1 MKTRTKAYLV
11 RLTDEEFAF
20 VTEQAQRTLLSREE
34 YTRKS
39 ILGKTINEAP
49 PADVPQLIREI
60 RRVGQNVNQ
69 LLLIAN
75 NFGERD
81 PILLAETMKDVQAAL
96 STVIKAY
103 TEEE

>member
-1 MKTRTKAYLV
+1 MRKRTIEMKIRFTRAEIDELTEKAKC
-11 RLTDEEFAF
+11 TGI
-20 VTEQAQRTLLSREE
+20 SRESFC
-34 YTRKS
+34 RS
-39 ILGKTINEAP
+39 ILTGAVVKEAP
-49 PADVPQLIREI
+49 PAEVPQLIREI

-75 NFGERD
+75 NYGERD
-81 PILLAETMKDVQAAL
+81 PVLLQETMKDVQTAL

>member
-49 PADVPQLIREI
+49 PAEVPQLIREI

-75 NFGERD
+75 YSGERD
-81 PILLAETMKDVQAAL
+81 PALLIETIKEVQTAL
-96 STVIKAY
+96 EMVIKAY